1 MRKILYRF
9 KRKIFKI
16 IIKFLDLQ
24 KPKIE
29 NWSSKTAL
37 RSSFY
42 YFVFND
48 SFRRQQQ
55 SVLLGKLAYEKRG
68 EKNLI
73 KLIRNI
79 HRIEKG
85 LIMPKLKPI
94 YAKGYILETIE
105 VYVSF
110 YKDNL
115 QSKTFEWATDVLL
128 KFYSVVDL
136 NDPIV
141 KKSYQLFIQ
150 TQNSEILKNGEKT
163 PYLREDNIKSSI
175 NFEDFNKLARQRRSI
190 RWYKK
195 DRVER
200 SKLELAFQ
208 AALQSPSACNRQPF
222 RFVVLDRED
231 LKNEVGQIPMGA
243 TSFYENVPMFVII
256 IGDLSSY
263 FDERDRN
270 LIYLDGGLISMS
282 FMLALETLGLSS
294 CPINWPDI
302 EVKERLLNEGL
313 ALKPYERCIMFMAVG
328 YADEQGKIPYSQKK
342 EVKEIISYN
351 K

>member
-1 MRKILYRF
+1 MRKILYRL
-9 KRKIFKI
+9 KRKIYNNFS
-16 IIKFLDLQ
+16 KFSNLHN
-24 KPKIE
+24 PKIE
-29 NWSSKTAL
+29 NWCSKTML

-42 YFVFND
+42 YFFLNK
-48 SFRRQQQ
+48 SFRRQHHA
-55 SVLLGKLAYEKRG
+55 VLLGKLAYKKRG
-68 EKNLI
+68 KKNLV

-94 YAKGYILETIE
+94 YAKDYILETIE
-105 VYVSF
+105 IYINIR
-110 YKDNL
+110 KNNL
-115 QSKTFEWATDVLL
+115 KSKTLEWATDVLL
-128 KFYSVVDL
+128 KYYSVVDL
-136 NDPIV
+136 NNPIV
-141 KKSYQLFIQ
+141 EKSYQLFIK
-150 TQNSEILKNGEKT
+150 TQHSESLKSDMKI
-163 PYLREDNIKSSI
+163 PYLRKDNIPSKI
-175 NFEDFNKLARQRRSI
+175 NFEDFNRLVQQRRSI

-195 DRVER
+195 EKVER
-200 SKLELAFQ
+200 SKLELAFE

-222 RFVVLDRED
+222 RFIVLDEEV
-231 LKNEVGQIPMGA
+231 LKNEIGQIPMGA

-302 EVKERLLNEGL
+302 ESKESWLNEKL
-313 ALKPYERCIMFMAVG
+313 ELKVYERCIMFMAVG

-342 EVKEIISYN
+342 EVKEIVSYN